1 MQRHPSSRH
10 RRALAVATVLAAV
23 ALAAGPALA
32 QDEPTSTTAP
42 PTSATSATT
51 ATTAPP
57 DTTPD
62 TAPPD
67 TTPTTIDPNDPT
79 QGEGL
84 EVEPVPAVPVT
95 VPPRPT
101 DAVYQQQAARL
112 VRQSLSVAK
121 AEAVK
126 VGTSYAAARQR
137 TIELEAQLDVLEAS
151 VTQLATAD
159 RTAVRRVEA
168 ARRHFEARAA
178 TATVR
183 GRVDDFIPS
192 VPSGSPNEMA
202 MAKTLL
208 GSVLDADQT
217 ALQEYLVA
225 RAGTNADLLVTAD
238 HLVEARRSLSEART
252 QMVDARRANVAAQV
266 NLAVLAAGSDI
277 VIHGFVFPVGTP
289 HSFGDS
295 FGAPRMLGTQFAHAH
310 QGTDIMAPMGTPL
323 VACERGIVSKIGTDS
338 LGGNKLWLKGE
349 SGTFYYYAH
358 LSRFADG
365 LRDGQLVDAGTLIG
379 YVGDTGNA
387 QGGAPHLHFEI
398 HPDGGAAVNPYPL
411 LKVVDQLNREAGGT

>member
-1 MQRHPSSRH
+1 MPNH
-10 RRALAVATVLAAV
+10 RSPPRLRSLAASALV
-23 ALAAGPALA
+23 VAAALAAGPAEG
-32 QDEPTSTTAP
+32 QEGSST
-42 PTSATSATT
+42 TSATT
-51 ATTAPP
+51 APTATSTTSTTTPPTTTTAIPEPP
-57 DTTPD
+57 TT
-62 TAPPD
+62 
-67 TTPTTIDPNDPT
+67 TTIDPNDPT
-79 QGEGL
+79 QGEG
-84 EVEPVPAVPVT
+84 VGPEPVPDVAVP
-95 VPPRPT
+95 VPPRPP
-101 DAVYQQQAARL
+101 DGVYQQQAARL

-126 VGTSYAAARQR
+126 VGTSYAASRQR
-137 TIELEAQLDVLEAS
+137 TIELEAELDLLEAS
-151 VTQLATAD
+151 VTRLATSD

-178 TATVR
+178 NATVR
-183 GRVDDFIPS
+183 GQLDDFMPTL
-192 VPSGSPNEMA
+192 PTGDPNELA
-202 MAKTLL
+202 VARTLL
-208 GSVLDADQT
+208 GSVLDSDQT
-217 ALQEYLVA
+217 ALQEYLAA

-238 HLVEARRSLSEART
+238 QLVSARRALSEARA
-252 QMVDARRANVAAQV
+252 QMVDSRRANVAAQV

-295 FGAPRMLGTQFAHAH
+295 FGAPRMLGTEFAHAH

-323 VACERGIVSKIGTDS
+323 VACERGIISKIGTDS

-358 LSRFADG
+358 LSAFADG
-365 LRDGQLVDAGTLIG
+365 LTNGALVEAGTVIG

-387 QGGAPHLHFEI
+387 RGGAPHLHFEI

-411 LKVVDQLNREAGGT
+411 LKVVDELNRDAAS

>member
-1 MQRHPSSRH
+1 MLHHPSSR
-10 RRALAVATVLAAV
+10 RLRSLVASALLVAAAV
-23 ALAAGPALA
+23 AAGPAEG
-32 QDEPTSTTAP
+32 QEGSSTSTSTTAP
-42 PTSATSATT
+42 ASTSSSSTT
-51 ATTAPP
+51 APSTTTTPTTAPP
-57 DTTPD
+57 TT
-62 TAPPD
+62 
-67 TTPTTIDPNDPT
+67 TTIDPDDPT
-79 QGEGL
+79 QGEG
-84 EVEPVPAVPVT
+84 VGPEPVPAVPVP
-95 VPPRPT
+95 VPPRPP
-101 DAVYQQQAARL
+101 DAAYQQQAARL

-137 TIELEAQLDVLEAS
+137 TIELEAELDLLEAS
-151 VTQLATAD
+151 VTRLATND

-178 TATVR
+178 NATVR
-183 GRVDDFIPS
+183 GQLDDFMPT
-192 VPSGSPNEMA
+192 VPSGDPNELA
-202 MAKTLL
+202 MARTLL

-217 ALQEYLVA
+217 ALQEYLAA

-238 HLVEARRSLSEART
+238 QLVSARRALSEARA
-252 QMVDARRANVAAQV
+252 QMVDSRRANVAAQV

-295 FGAPRMLGTQFAHAH
+295 FGAPRMLGTEFAHAH

-323 VACERGIVSKIGTDS
+323 LACERGIVSKIGTDS

-358 LSRFADG
+358 LSAFAEG
-365 LRDGQLVDAGTLIG
+365 LTNGAVVEAGSVIG

-411 LKVVDQLNREAGGT
+411 LKVVDQLNREASA